1 LWNVKKRSPFA
12 LQKRGRAVV
21 SKGNR
26 DVSAPGVRFR
36 QRRISHMSTTALGE
50 ARPGSLMSGKAWK
63 CAVCGYISKGENPP
77 AECPQCAS
85 PIREFIELTEKKALR
100 YDRETFD
107 VLLINGS
114 SHRAN
119 NTGYLADLAE
129 EVLREKGVRYRRYN
143 LSEYTIGH
151 CWCCYSMRDNACRYP
166 CRNQLDDMP
175 AFHEMVIAS
184 KAIIVASPINWNN
197 MSARLKDFLDRLNCI
212 QNLYLLKKPGLTEGK
227 IVGIAV
233 SGHEDG
239 ATKTAMDIYLY
250 FQQLGYVLAPF
261 GIAYRVHGAQF
272 NTITDMDFLK
282 SDPLVIQKVKGMANN
297 VVEMMRF
304 DMEEKLKGKLV
315 PVCE

>member
-1 LWNVKKRSPFA
+1 
-12 LQKRGRAVV
+12 
-21 SKGNR
+21 
-26 DVSAPGVRFR
+26 
-36 QRRISHMSTTALGE
+36 MSTTAPGE
-50 ARPGSLMSGKAWK
+50 AKPDSLMPGNFWK
-63 CAVCGYISKGENPP
+63 CAVCSYISKGVRPP
-77 AECPQCAS
+77 AECPQCAGS
-85 PIREFIELTEKKALR
+85 VREFVGYNEKKALR
-100 YDRETFD
+100 YDGEPFD

-129 EVLREKGVRYRRYN
+129 EALKEKGVSYRRYN
-143 LSEYTIGH
+143 LSEFAINH

-166 CRNQLDDMP
+166 CRDQLDDMP
-175 AFHEMVIAS
+175 AFQEMVIAS
-184 KAIIVASPINWNN
+184 KTIIVASPINWNN

-227 IVGIAV
+227 ILGIAV

-239 ATKTAMDIYLY
+239 ATKTAMDIFLY

-272 NTITDMDFLK
+272 NTITDTEFLK
-282 SDPLVIQKVKGMANN
+282 NDPLVILKVKGMTNN
-297 VVEMMRF
+297 VVEMMRL
-304 DMEEKLKGKLV
+304 DNEAKLKGKLV

>member
-1 LWNVKKRSPFA
+1 MSIT
-12 LQKRGRAVV
+12 V
-21 SKGNR
+21 S
-26 DVSAPGVRFR
+26 
-36 QRRISHMSTTALGE
+36 GE
-50 ARPGSLMSGKAWK
+50 AKPDNPMPGKAWV
-63 CAVCGYISKGENPP
+63 CAVCGYISRTENPP
-77 AECPQCAS
+77 AECPQCAGTG
-85 PIREFIELTEKKALR
+85 REFVEFSEKKTLR
-100 YDRETFD
+100 YDGKRFD

-129 EVLREKGVRYRRYN
+129 EVLREKGVSYRRYN
-143 LSEYTIGH
+143 INEYTINH

-166 CRNQLDDMP
+166 CRDQLDDMP

-261 GIAYRVHGAQF
+261 GIAYRTHGPQF
-272 NTITDMDFLK
+272 NTITDTEFLK
-282 SDPLVIQKVKGMANN
+282 NDPLVIQKVKGMANN
-297 VVEMMRF
+297 VVETMWLAG
-304 DMEEKLKGKLV
+304 EEKLKGKLV

>member
-1 LWNVKKRSPFA
+1 MSIT
-12 LQKRGRAVV
+12 
-21 SKGNR
+21 
-26 DVSAPGVRFR
+26 APG
-36 QRRISHMSTTALGE
+36 E
-50 ARPGSLMSGKAWK
+50 AKPDNPMPVNIWK
-63 CAVCGYISKGENPP
+63 CAVCGYIARQENPP
-77 AECPQCAS
+77 AECLQCAS
-85 PIREFIELTEKKALR
+85 TGREFIEVTDKKGLR
-100 YDRETFD
+100 YDKNPFD

-119 NTGYLADLAE
+119 NTGYLAQLAE
-129 EVLREKGVRYRRYN
+129 EVLRENGVSYRRYN
-143 LSEYTIGH
+143 LSEFAINH

-166 CRNQLDDMP
+166 CRDQLDDMA

-184 KAIIVASPINWNN
+184 KAVIVTSPINWNN

-250 FQQLGYVLAPF
+250 FQQLGYILAPF

-272 NTITDMDFLK
+272 NTITDTEFLK
-282 SDPLVIQKVKGMANN
+282 NDPLVALKVKGMVNN
-297 VVEMMRF
+297 VVEMMRL
-304 DMEEKLKGKLV
+304 DNEGKLKGKLV

>member
-1 LWNVKKRSPFA
+1 MSIT
-12 LQKRGRAVV
+12 
-21 SKGNR
+21 
-26 DVSAPGVRFR
+26 APGD
-36 QRRISHMSTTALGE
+36 AK
-50 ARPGSLMSGKAWK
+50 PDSLLPGKAWK
-63 CAVCGYISKGENPP
+63 CAVCGYISRGEVPP
-77 AECPQCAS
+77 TECPQCAGTA
-85 PIREFIELTEKKALR
+85 REFIEITEKKALR
-100 YDRETFD
+100 HDGEKFD

-119 NTGYLADLAE
+119 NTGYLVDLAE
-129 EVLREKGVRYRRYN
+129 DVLREKGVSYRRYN
-143 LSEYTIGH
+143 INEFTINH

-166 CRNQLDDMP
+166 CRDQLDDMP

-239 ATKTAMDIYLY
+239 ATKTALDIYLY

-261 GIAYRVHGAQF
+261 GIAYRTHGAQF
-272 NTITDMDFLK
+272 NTITDTEFLK
-282 SDPLVIQKVKGMANN
+282 NDPLVVQKVKGMANN
-297 VVEMMRF
+297 VVEMMRL
-304 DMEEKLKGKLV
+304 DSEEKLKGKLV

>member
-1 LWNVKKRSPFA
+1 LWTAKKRSLFVLLKIIRAAASKRNRGVFA
-12 LQKRGRAVV
+12 
-21 SKGNR
+21 R
-26 DVSAPGVRFR
+26 DALYRE
-36 QRRISHMSTTALGE
+36 RRISGMSFTAPGE
-50 ARPGSLMSGKAWK
+50 AKPNSPMHGKGWK
-63 CAVCGYISKGENPP
+63 CAVCGYFYRGESPP
-77 AECPQCAS
+77 AECPQCAGTV
-85 PIREFIELTEKKALR
+85 REFIELTEKEPFR
-100 YDRETFD
+100 YDGERFD

-129 EVLREKGVRYRRYN
+129 EVLREKKVSYRRYN
-143 LSEYTIGH
+143 ISEFTINH

-166 CRNQLDDMP
+166 CRDQLDDMP

-261 GIAYRVHGAQF
+261 GIAYRTHGAQF
-272 NTITDMDFLK
+272 NTITDTEFLK
-282 SDPLVIQKVKGMANN
+282 TDPLVIQKVKGMVNN
-297 VVEMMRF
+297 VVEMTRL
-304 DMEEKLKGKLV
+304 DSEEKLKGKLV

>member
-1 LWNVKKRSPFA
+1 MSFT
-12 LQKRGRAVV
+12 
-21 SKGNR
+21 
-26 DVSAPGVRFR
+26 APG
-36 QRRISHMSTTALGE
+36 E
-50 ARPGSLMSGKAWK
+50 AKPNSPMPGKGWK
-63 CAVCGYISKGENPP
+63 CAVCGYIYRGESPP
-77 AECPQCAS
+77 AECPQCAGTG
-85 PIREFIELTEKKALR
+85 REFVELTEKETFR
-100 YDRETFD
+100 YDGEKFD

-119 NTGYLADLAE
+119 NTGYLVDLAE
-129 EVLREKGVRYRRYN
+129 DVLREKGVSYRRYN
-143 LSEYTIGH
+143 ISEFTISH

-184 KAIIVASPINWNN
+184 KAVIVASPINWNN

-239 ATKTAMDIYLY
+239 ATKTALDIYLY

-261 GIAYRVHGAQF
+261 GIAYRTHGAQF
-272 NTITDMDFLK
+272 NTITDMEFLNY
-282 SDPLVIQKVKGMANN
+282 DPLVVQKVKGMANN
-297 VVEMMRF
+297 VVEMMRL
-304 DMEEKLKGKLV
+304 DSEEELKGKLV